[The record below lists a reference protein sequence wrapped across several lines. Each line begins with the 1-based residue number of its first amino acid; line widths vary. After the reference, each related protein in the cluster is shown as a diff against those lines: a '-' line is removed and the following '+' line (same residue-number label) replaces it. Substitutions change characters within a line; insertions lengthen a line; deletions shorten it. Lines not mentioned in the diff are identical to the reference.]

1 MKKIIS
7 LILVLTMVLA
17 SFIIVDKVYA
27 NTTFSDVKSNDWFYS
42 NVTEMV
48 DLGIIDGYPDG
59 TFNPQGAVTVEQF
72 LKMTLI
78 GLGYGAKPTDSSYW
92 ADGYIQKAEELKIVD
107 RSFISD
113 YRLVLTR
120 EQTAK
125 IIANVLSLK
134 EERPLD
140 LYYEHVKPLIKDLY
154 TAQDKYKEDIVDCY
168 VWGIMQGDNYKLVNP
183 QKSITRAETTAVI
196 LRMINKER
204 RIALTLDGV
213 KSIEMETVELA
224 DGLLVAPK
232 YKGVVLNEMIDLV
245 ETVKAVESNTL
256 GVENAWLNPYENAF
270 GIAGFENQR
279 KLDEWN
285 SLTIRSNNGEI
296 NQDNIQEEIMKVIYH
311 KDWELTV
318 STIEF
323 QNKRMPYKMFIWNH
337 SSTLDDKK
345 YNSYNSKYD
354 YNMAYYK
361 KTFQAMFKI
370 WFEDEFDK
378 AWKIFDNALK
388 NTSSVAKSEEIV
400 INNRNFFIAYDNG
413 GVNFSISLKLK

>member
-17 SFIIVDKVYA
+17 SFIVVDKVYA
-27 NTTFSDVKSNDWFYS
+27 NTTFSDVKSNDWFYKDIE
-42 NVTEMV
+42 EMV
-48 DLGIIDGYPDG
+48 SLGIIDGYTDG
-59 TFNPQGAVTVEQF
+59 TFKPQGAVTVEEF
-72 LKMTLI
+72 IKMVII
-78 GLGYGAKPTDSSYW
+78 GLGYDAKPTDSSYW

-120 EQTAK
+120 EQTSK
-125 IIANVLSLK
+125 IIANVLSLN
-134 EERPLD
+134 EEKPLD

-213 KSIEMETVELA
+213 KSIEMETTEQTK
-224 DGLLVAPK
+224 GLLVAPK
-232 YKGVVLNEMIDLV
+232 YKGVVLNEIIDLV
-245 ETVKAVESNTL
+245 EAVKAVEGGTT
-256 GVENAWLNPYENAF
+256 GVENVCLNPYENAF
-270 GIAGFENQR
+270 GITGYENQR
-279 KLDEWN
+279 KFDEWN
-285 SLTIRSNNGEI
+285 DLATRSINGEI
-296 NQDNIQEEIMKVIYH
+296 NQGNIQEEVMKVIYH

-323 QNKRMPYKMFIWNH
+323 HSKYKPYSMFIWNH

-361 KTFQAMFKI
+361 KTFEAMFKI
-370 WFEDEFDK
+370 WFEDESDK

-388 NTSSVAKSEEIV
+388 STSSVAKSEEII

-413 GVNFSISLKLK
+413 GVNFNVSLKLK